1 MSINENLKHPLM
13 TISPLDGRYLCHV
26 HQIPEVISE
35 YALNKAR
42 VHVEIEW
49 LISLANNVQINDV
62 QPFSSDD
69 VSFLRQISSNFSLAD
84 AEEIKS
90 IEQVINHDVKSVE
103 YWIKKKLETRPSM
116 IKDIELV
123 HFACTSEDINN
134 LADAIMITN
143 VRKLMSQKINELNDH
158 LCCMVA
164 KHAATAMMSRTHGQP
179 ASPTTLG
186 KEISVFVHRLRTLHE
201 RINEL
206 AITAKINGAVGNYH
220 AHAISYPEVDWIEHS
235 KNFVESLGFSF
246 CLYSTQVESHDT
258 MATLFYFF
266 SQLNNVL
273 INLCR
278 DFWGYISLGYLQQ
291 KANPKEVGS
300 STMPHKINPIDFENA
315 ESNLNLANSL
325 LCHLSSNLTISRWQR
340 DLTDSTLKRNIGVA
354 FGHCLLGYSMLMR
367 GLQKVDA
374 NIKTMRDDLN
384 QNWEVLAEAV
394 QSVMRRNRIPNSY
407 EKIKE
412 LTRGQKITP
421 DELHAFIR
429 SLPLPNEHIDR
440 LINLSPEKYIGYAEK
455 IAKQALNNHD
465 HMQYKTST

>member
-1 MSINENLKHPLM
+1 MGIDELLLHPLM
-13 TISPLDGRYLCHV
+13 TISPLDGRYFSHV
-26 HQIPEVISE
+26 HQIPEVMSE

-42 VHVEIEW
+42 VHIEIEW
-49 LISLANNVQINDV
+49 IISLANNEQISDV
-62 QPFSSDD
+62 QPFNSDD
-69 VSFLRQISSNFSLAD
+69 VSFLRQISSNFSIAN

-90 IEQVINHDVKSVE
+90 IEQIINHDVKSVE
-103 YWIKKKLETRPSM
+103 YWIKKKLEARPSM
-116 IKDIELV
+116 INNVELV

-134 LADAIMITN
+134 LADAIMVTDI
-143 VRKLMSQKINELNDH
+143 RKLMLQKINEVNEY
-158 LCCMVA
+158 LCHMVT
-164 KHAATAMMSRTHGQP
+164 KYAATAMMSRTHGQP

-186 KEISVFVHRLRTLHE
+186 KEIGVFVHRLGTFYK
-201 RINEL
+201 RINDL
-206 AITAKINGAVGNYH
+206 PITAKINGAVGNYH
-220 AHAISYPEVDWIEHS
+220 AHAVSYPEVDWIEHS
-235 KNFVESLGFSF
+235 RNFVESLGFSF

-266 SQLNNVL
+266 SQLNNIL

-278 DFWGYISLGYLQQ
+278 DFWGYISLGYLRQ

-325 LCHLSSNLTISRWQR
+325 LCHLSSNLTTSRWQR
-340 DLTDSTLKRNIGVA
+340 DLTDSTLKRNISVA

-367 GLQKVDA
+367 GLQKIDI
-374 NIKTMRDDLN
+374 NKKIMMDDLD

-394 QSVMRRNRIPNSY
+394 QSVMRRNRISNSY
-407 EKIKE
+407 EKMKE

-429 SLPLPNEHIDR
+429 SLPLPSEHIDR
-440 LINLSPEKYIGYAEK
+440 LINLSPEKYVGYAEK
-455 IAKQALNNHD
+455 IAKQVVSDYNR
-465 HMQYKTST
+465 